1 MKITTTTTTIDLPD
15 DHPVA
20 QALTANQGDY
30 SISPAV
36 AHAARLERETGLSVD
51 GEPLE
56 DIHVCDQCG
65 GLLEADRI
73 SPTGERAL
81 DESMCEDCEL
91 EYTNPAAW
99 YRKHPETPRY
109 TVVKADEAGA
119 WHIVDHANGDRPL
132 PRKGPGKQ
140 PPARLSEER
149 ARAAAARLCN
159 ERQRPADRS
168 LSKR

>member
-1 MKITTTTTTIDLPD
+1 MEDATITITTTIKLDTS
-15 DHPVA
+15 A
-20 QALTANQGDY
+20 
-30 SISPAV
+30 AV
-36 AHAARLERETGLSVD
+36 AHAARLERETGVSVD

-56 DIHVCDQCG
+56 AEDIHICEQCG
-65 GLLEADRI
+65 GPLEADRI

-81 DESMCEDCEL
+81 DEPMCRDCEL

-99 YRKHPETPRY
+99 YREHPETPRY

-140 PPARLSEER
+140 PPARLSEEK
-149 ARAAAARLCN
+149 AREAAKRLC
-159 ERQRPADRS
+159 EKRQGSAA
-168 LSKR
+168 